1 MFRSILKY
9 TPLLKR
15 VFIIVLCFVLFSC
28 IFIKPITAKA
38 YVAYDPATAGLYAA
52 FKLWDLI
59 PQGQNPIV
67 DVLAKIVEAV
77 GERAAGGAVKFQ
89 SLFKLLSS
97 LTGNGVFK
105 LSADDIDSLRTI
117 IYEDVF
123 LRTTLGFAN
132 VQSKDEILTGAT
144 SGVQMYVP
152 TEDAMWDM
160 DSITEMQIL
169 YTGFMNDTVEELE
182 SVNETL
188 YKIRVFL
195 GQMHNELYDKIAG
208 LGTILRSINT
218 NISDR
223 LSDMRT
229 ELYHINSNLTDRLTT
244 LHESFRNL
252 KEHMDT
258 RLLDIRSMQTTI
270 NQNLTDRL
278 SDMRKMMTTINTTLT
293 DRLSK
298 LHDSLRVLKA
308 DVISKLDDIYEMQTL
323 YLGDVAGQLSII
335 DSSLVDVVAAKL
347 ADLHTTVEGLNTIFD
362 DWLIEFGQL
371 QASLNTEVLEK
382 LTTIHSS
389 ITNLK
394 EHMDTRLL
402 DIRSMQTTINQ
413 NLTDRLSDMRKMMST
428 INSNITDRLSKLH
441 ESVRVFKADVLS
453 ELGDLENVL
462 ITGFPALQNSLD
474 QILQGIP
481 ALQKS
486 LDEIL
491 GKIPQYGEIE
501 IIEKPQIEVQIG
513 QQQIVV
519 SDYATLGQAFSAK
532 MSWIPEI
539 FDFLAELR
547 SRLDSGSPPRVSVNL
562 ASAGGSIDWGDEVV
576 VMDMSWYAPYKP
588 MFDNIISGCLWLCFG
603 WAIYKR
609 IPDILS
615 GVGLTVENATEPRG
629 NVWSDRAARSERRSN
644 KGG

>member
-28 IFIKPITAKA
+28 IFYKPITVKA
-38 YVAYDPATAGLYAA
+38 YVAYDPATAALYAA
-52 FKLWDLI
+52 FKLWGLI
-59 PQGQNPIV
+59 PQGQNPIA
-67 DVLAKIVEAV
+67 DILAKIVQSV
-77 GERAAGGAVKFQ
+77 GERAAGGAVKYQ

-97 LTGNGVFK
+97 LTGNGLFS

-123 LRTTLGFAN
+123 LRTSFGFAN

-182 SVNETL
+182 SANETL

-208 LGTILRSINT
+208 LGTTLRSINT
-218 NISDR
+218 NISDRLQDVRSELYHINSNLDTR

-252 KEHMDT
+252 KDHMDT

-278 SDMRKMMTTINTTLT
+278 SDMRSMMTTINTNLT

-298 LHDSLRVLKA
+298 LHDSLRVLKS
-308 DVISKLDDIYEMQTL
+308 DVLSKFDEIYEMQTL
-323 YLGDVAGQLSII
+323 YLGDVAGQISIL
-335 DSSLVDVVAAKL
+335 DSTLVDIVTA
-347 ADLHTTVEGLNTIFD
+347 E
-362 DWLIEFGQL
+362 IE
-371 QASLNTEVLEK
+371 
-382 LTTIHSS
+382 
-389 ITNLK
+389 
-394 EHMDTRLL
+394 
-402 DIRSMQTTINQ
+402 DIRKMQTTLNQTLTNRLKSINDT
-413 NLTDRLSDMRKMMST
+413 LTAR
-428 INSNITDRLSKLH
+428 
-441 ESVRVFKADVLS
+441 
-453 ELGDLENVL
+453 LGDLEDAL

-615 GVGLTVENATEPRG
+615 GVGLTVENASEPRG

-644 KGG
+644 RGG